1 MSTKKKLLEAA
12 AGNAGEAVYVDDV
25 FSTYLYDGN
34 GSTQT
39 ITNSIDLAG
48 EGGLVWTR
56 WRSGY
61 YTSRDHNLWDTER
74 GTTGYLNTNNT
85 AAEKTS
91 YTNAITYN
99 SNGFT
104 LNNQFPS
111 NMSFGSET
119 FASWTFR
126 KQAGFFDV
134 VTYTGNGAAR
144 TLPHNLGSV
153 PGAVFIKSTSNSEN
167 WVVFHRSAGAGKFLI
182 LNENYAE
189 VTSSAVFPSAPDS
202 ANIYLDDDIRSNSN
216 GYTYVAYIF
225 AHDAQNFGTDSDESI
240 IKCGS
245 YTGNGNS
252 DGPTIDLGFEPQWVM
267 WKRTDSGTESWHIRD
282 VMRGMPVTASGKDI
296 YADRS
301 AAEGSTTN
309 EGPIP
314 TANGFKL
321 VGTNTNGNASGGTY
335 IYIAIRRPHK
345 PAEEFAATDLFAIDT
360 RFSPEAQAQ
369 TPPLNYYSGF
379 PVDLDINSRLTSGGH
394 YVYPRLTGGSFLKT
408 ETADAEVASPSAKFE
423 SNVGLF
429 PGFTNSEDTTTQSFM
444 WRRAPGYFDVV
455 CYEGTYSTQ
464 TINHNLGVKPEAL
477 LIKQRTG
484 ATGWI
489 WWFDAFGDNQTFMRG
504 DLGNA
509 TITNASYLNN
519 TAPTDTQITLGA
531 HNNTNAAGGDL
542 IAYLFATVPGIS
554 KVGSYTGTGA
564 DLNVDCGFSA
574 GARFVLI
581 KRTDSTGDWYVWDSV
596 RGIVAGNDP
605 YLLLNSTAAEVTSTD
620 YIDPLSSGFTVTS
633 SAPTGLNASSGT
645 YIFYATA

>member
-1 MSTKKKLLEAA
+1 
-12 AGNAGEAVYVDDV
+12 
-25 FSTYLYDGN
+25 
-34 GSTQT
+34 
-39 ITNSIDLAG
+39 
-48 EGGLVWTR
+48 
-56 WRSGY
+56 
-61 YTSRDHNLWDTER
+61 
-74 GTTGYLNTNNT
+74 
-85 AAEKTS
+85 
-91 YTNAITYN
+91 
-99 SNGFT
+99 
-104 LNNQFPS
+104 
-111 NMSFGSET
+111 
-119 FASWTFR
+119 
-126 KQAGFFDV
+126 
-134 VTYTGNGAAR
+134 
-144 TLPHNLGSV
+144 
-153 PGAVFIKSTSNSEN
+153 
-167 WVVFHRSAGAGKFLI
+167 
-182 LNENYAE
+182 
-189 VTSSAVFPSAPDS
+189 
-202 ANIYLDDDIRSNSN
+202 
-216 GYTYVAYIF
+216 
-225 AHDAQNFGTDSDESI
+225 
-240 IKCGS
+240 
-245 YTGNGNS
+245 
-252 DGPTIDLGFEPQWVM
+252 M